1 MPHNHLAAVTAHRDL
16 PAGARDGS
24 NRGEWITLHDGY
36 KVIPVVRR
44 FDLQPWHLALL
55 LLGVVSILPIVA
67 LVDPIAVNPKEQWP
81 VWLQGAAARTTH
93 FGKGQWWLVPAG
105 LIAIGGTVAVRRFK
119 VDDPEI
125 TRIVAYGWL
134 FVVAVGGV
142 SAFSALLKYL
152 IGRARPAHF
161 QELGPLHLN
170 PLPFVSDTTLFLQA
184 SFASFPSGHATMVA
198 AACTLIAMR
207 WPRLRMAALMLA
219 LWLAFTRVVVGMH
232 YPSDIMAGLLLGS
245 FGVILVSAHF
255 PTRLVAKLMGIRG
268 REAPVTGQQAASP
281 KVSGR
286 QTT

>member
-1 MPHNHLAAVTAHRDL
+1 MPSNHFAAATARTDL
-16 PAGARDGS
+16 PTGFRDGS
-24 NRGEWITLHDGY
+24 KRGEWITLYDGY

-55 LLGVVSILPIVA
+55 LIGVISILPIVA
-67 LVDPIAVNPKEQWP
+67 LVDPIAVNHKEQWP

-93 FGKGQWWLVPAG
+93 FGKGHWWLIPAG

-119 VDDPEI
+119 VDDPQ
-125 TRIVAYGWL
+125 TTGIVAYSWL
-134 FVVAVGGV
+134 FVITAGGV

-170 PLPFVSDTTLFLQA
+170 PLPFVSDTTLLLNA
-184 SFASFPSGHATMVA
+184 SFASFPSGHSTMVA

-207 WPRLRMAALMLA
+207 WPRLRMAVLVLA
-219 LWLAFTRVVVGMH
+219 LWLAFTRVVVGAH
-232 YPSDIMAGLLLGS
+232 YPSDIIAALLLGS

-255 PTRLVAKLMGIRG
+255 PSRLVSKLMGSRAK
-268 REAPVTGQQAASP
+268 EVPVTGQQGNIA
-281 KVSGR
+281 
-286 QTT
+286 